1 MPRGSSR
8 GKSRGSNR
16 ESTDILNDDLRLIAN
31 PLHLSDVKVIK
42 NDVKKEDYNDILKNT
57 LSIQYPTI
65 YLSDTNLNDIKTIIE
80 DYIKDINTTRVI
92 DTLLNELIEKVIEEN
107 KFDFCLPFD

>member
-1 MPRGSSR
+1 MA
-8 GKSRGSNR
+8 R
-16 ESTDILNDDLRLIAN
+16 ESRESIDIINDDLRLIAN

-65 YLSDTNLNDIKTIIE
+65 YLSDTNLNDIKAIIE
-80 DYIKDINTTRVI
+80 EYIKDINTTRIV
-92 DTLLNELIEKVIEEN
+92 DSTLSELIEKVIEEN